1 MWYSRKQGKLQ
12 DMQFQKHYGFMY
24 RLWRDEW
31 CWWEAVVLL
40 QTCALVMV
48 STFGFSLGPFYQTIV
63 TAAVLAWIAIA
74 LLAVRPYKCPAAG
87 RVAVIGVCVLFFT
100 AYACLTFIPYN
111 NAGPG
116 AVYSNIMG
124 AVIIIANVVFLVRT
138 TWLLVQSV
146 DWGAVRGWFDA
157 GCCGS
162 LSRAIV
168 RDGVAGSRTG
178 SAAATGAQKES
189 RESVC

>member
-1 MWYSRKQGKLQ
+1 M
-12 DMQFQKHYGFMY
+12 
-24 RLWRDEW
+24 
-31 CWWEAVVLL
+31 VLL

-116 AVYSNIMG
+116 AVYMHTPVCRWAAGFCACSN
-124 AVIIIANVVFLVRT
+124 
-138 TWLLVQSV
+138 WLGPPASASHSPALAHPGRCATAYTPGG
-146 DWGAVRGWFDA
+146 WGA
-157 GCCGS
+157 
-162 LSRAIV
+162 
-168 RDGVAGSRTG
+168 
-178 SAAATGAQKES
+178 
-189 RESVC
+189 